1 MPCYWVNFHR
11 LKSYPLISKPHVFKD
26 EIIRLNSIQDER
38 VFSCCLF
45 KGRCYSMS
53 DAGISKNQRKKTLI
67 ALTLFPSFLL
77 MIKKV
82 TDYEKLWP
90 ICWYDDWSERICS
103 SVNDTECSVKK
114 NCECSQCEPN
124 LRPSS
129 HYSSALPQRALG
141 DSWRAKPFN

>member
-53 DAGISKNQRKKTLI
+53 DAGISKNQRKKTLMHWHCS
-67 ALTLFPSFLL
+67 LHF
-77 MIKKV
+77 
-82 TDYEKLWP
+82 YW
-90 ICWYDDWSERICS
+90 WSRRLQ
-103 SVNDTECSVKK
+103 TMK
-114 NCECSQCEPN
+114 NCGRYVDMMIEVKEYVVQWMIQNARWKKIASAPN
-124 LRPSS
+124 VNQT
-129 HYSSALPQRALG
+129 YDLPVTTHPLTTEGSRKLMA
-141 DSWRAKPFN
+141 S

>member
-1 MPCYWVNFHR
+1 MPCYGVNFHR

-114 NCECSQCEPN
+114 IASAPNVSQT
-124 LRPSS
+124 
-129 HYSSALPQRALG
+129 YDLPVTTHPLTTEGSRRLMA
-141 DSWRAKPFN
+141 S

>member
-1 MPCYWVNFHR
+1 MPCYGVNFHR

-114 NCECSQCEPN
+114 
-124 LRPSS
+124 LRVLPMW
-129 HYSSALPQRALG
+129 AKPTTFQLLLIRLPQKALG
-141 DSWRAKPFN
+141 DSWRAKLFN